1 MIKTFLSLPQFTFRD
16 RNADHAVIML
26 HYIYL
31 ISFSISILIA
41 SFYIF
46 GFLNYDGAGRILS
59 TPVEFAW
66 IVFLESLLMAVAILI
81 AFSFLTVGKL
91 RISIKIFL
99 VCLQIIIYLTPIATG
114 SGIYEPTLNLVYLA
128 LVMAAVFLDRR
139 DVIIIMLA
147 YIGMILFYFFGQT
160 QAWLIFDFPMPRVDR
175 LAIIFSSNF
184 ITTIVLMITVRRIL
198 NQSTQVSLLNEQLKR
213 YQNRLELMVEE
224 RTEQLHQERDRAE
237 RANQAKSEFLAN
249 MSHELRTPLNAIIGY
264 SELVEEELEQIDE
277 TKGLVNDVNRIE
289 FSGRHLLS
297 LINNLLDISKIEA
310 RKMDVEIQP
319 FCLEQMVKD
328 VLITTEPLAEKRE
341 NRFWIDNQIG
351 QIEMVSD
358 DQKIKQILIN
368 LLSNAFK
375 FTEKSE
381 VGLSIHLVQDDVG
394 EWIEFAVSDKGIGI
408 EPEFVEKLFEPF
420 LQSDN
425 SSTRLHEGTGLG
437 LAISKQFALMLG
449 GDILVKSILNEGS
462 TFTLR
467 LPRYYAEPPSDEA
480 HHSSLLSEHV

>member
-1 MIKTFLSLPQFTFRD
+1 MIKNFLSLPQSTLRE

-46 GFLNYDGAGRILS
+46 GFLNYDGRGYILS
-59 TPVEFAW
+59 TPVDYAW
-66 IVFLESLLMAVAILI
+66 IVFSETLFIAGAILI
-81 AFSFLTVGKL
+81 SFYFLNAGKVKT
-91 RISIKIFL
+91 SIKIFL

-128 LVMAAVFLDRR
+128 LMMAAVYLDRR

-147 YIGMILFYFFGQT
+147 YIGMVSLYFIGQAQT
-160 QAWLIFDFPMPRVDR
+160 WFFFDFPTPRVDR
-175 LAIIFSSNF
+175 LAIIFASNF

-198 NQSTQVSLLNEQLKR
+198 NQSTQVTLLNEQLKS

-277 TKGLVNDVNRIE
+277 TKGLVNDINRIE

-310 RKMDVEIQP
+310 RKMDVEIKS
-319 FCLEQMVKD
+319 FCLEKMIDD
-328 VLITTEPLAEKRE
+328 VLITTEPLAEKNR
-341 NRFWIDNQIG
+341 NRFRIDNQTDRL
-351 QIEMVSD
+351 EMVSD
-358 DQKIKQILIN
+358 EQKIKQILIN

-375 FTEKSE
+375 FTQNAE
-381 VGLSIHLVQDDVG
+381 VGLSIHMSQDNLG
-394 EWIEFAVSDKGIGI
+394 EWIEFSVSDKGIGI
-408 EPEFVEKLFEPF
+408 DPDFVEKLFEPF

-425 SSTRLHEGTGLG
+425 SSTRVHEGTGLG

-449 GDILVKSILNEGS
+449 GDILVQSVLKEGS

-467 LPRYYAEPPSDEA
+467 LPRHYQEPTSTETSRPNRQP
-480 HHSSLLSEHV
+480 HFN